1 MKLESDA
8 AKAAFIVK
16 HFSAFPPKTF
26 RALSTSDRKELF
38 QFFLRLAPT
47 PTSEFH
53 NICFQGNTRLFFL
66 LEGLLHFKNAV
77 SVVFVYIIKRHWF
90 LCLFHSLLRFPSCFM
105 WISHQQS
112 MTVVVAMSTVS
123 VASSKSTTLCLMK

>member
-1 MKLESDA
+1 MNNDDFEVVYDALTIFLLLLLVGLTACWLRATLHWICQQMFFFMKLESDA

-47 PTSEFH
+47 LTSEFH
-53 NICFQGNTRLFFL
+53 NICFQGNTRLFLL

-77 SVVFVYIIKRHWF
+77 SVVFFI
-90 LCLFHSLLRFPSCFM
+90 
-105 WISHQQS
+105 
-112 MTVVVAMSTVS
+112 
-123 VASSKSTTLCLMK
+123 